1 MKLSISLSDEEV
13 EALDKY
19 ARAAGLPSRS
29 AAIQQ
34 AIRLLGDPELED
46 AYAEAW
52 GEWQSSGDAEAWE
65 STAADGLVDAAR

>member
-1 MKLSISLSDEEV
+1 MKRSISLSDEEV

-52 GEWQSSGDAEAWE
+52 NEWQSSGDAEAWE